1 MYPNPVR
8 LSRRSF
14 VIGAGAAALAA
25 SLPLAIS
32 TRAFAVEGALF
43 TPGTYTGSAAGM
55 YGTTVAD
62 VTVDETS
69 ILSIEVVEINDTALV
84 AEAAMAELPDAI
96 IDAQSLAVDNVTGAT
111 MSSLGIRGAV
121 EDALAQ
127 AGADLDALNEPLPA
141 VERQQL
147 PDEDFDLVI
156 VGAGGAGMAAAIQAA
171 RTSDLKILLLEK
183 EAYVGGSTALSGGQ
197 IAVAGTPK
205 NEGDDV
211 YDFNADEFL
220 EFFKQR
226 AGEMD
231 RRPDDMWINETLVHR
246 IGERIPEFYNYLLGE
261 GIDQPD
267 HENQFVFDEENRR
280 GITGFKNRAT
290 RGQEVFGRW
299 MPALVEKLGVE
310 VRTHARVT
318 GLKVDGGAVTGVT
331 VETPTS
337 TYAVNA
343 KKVVLS
349 CGGFAQNRELFEEQ
363 NSYFENISQCW
374 SYTAPGTTGDAFE
387 FCSELDP
394 AYTGYGFIIV
404 QSCIM
409 PYGFE
414 SPQGAWPTFGPY
426 CWVDQTG
433 ARFVDEKEYY
443 FQRTFDVL
451 EQPDGFCWALAS
463 GTGPNG
469 FWGAMPIEQIVE
481 CLEPKGGVIVAK
493 SPEELVEKCGFDP
506 EAFAQTVADNTAQ
519 VEAGEVD
526 TYGDPI
532 ALAIGD
538 EGPYY
543 AFKIVP
549 SVLCTM
555 YGFKLDDRFH
565 VVNTAEKPVENLFAV
580 GELTMGNYFFQE
592 YVSTSCAVACAVYG
606 GSLAADEAVAEIAR
620 G

>member
-1 MYPNPVR
+1 
-8 LSRRSF
+8 
-14 VIGAGAAALAA
+14 
-25 SLPLAIS
+25 
-32 TRAFAVEGALF
+32 
-43 TPGTYTGSAAGM
+43 
-55 YGTTVAD
+55 
-62 VTVDETS
+62 
-69 ILSIEVVEINDTALV
+69 
-84 AEAAMAELPDAI
+84 
-96 IDAQSLAVDNVTGAT
+96 
-111 MSSLGIRGAV
+111 
-121 EDALAQ
+121 
-127 AGADLDALNEPLPA
+127 
-141 VERQQL
+141 
-147 PDEDFDLVI
+147 
-156 VGAGGAGMAAAIQAA
+156 
-171 RTSDLKILLLEK
+171 
-183 EAYVGGSTALSGGQ
+183 
-197 IAVAGTPK
+197 
-205 NEGDDV
+205 
-211 YDFNADEFL
+211 
-220 EFFKQR
+220 
-226 AGEMD
+226 
-231 RRPDDMWINETLVHR
+231 
-246 IGERIPEFYNYLLGE
+246 
-261 GIDQPD
+261 
-267 HENQFVFDEENRR
+267 
-280 GITGFKNRAT
+280 
-290 RGQEVFGRW
+290 

-343 KKVVLS
+343 KKVILS

-404 QSCIM
+404 QNCIM

-463 GTGPNG
+463 VTGPNG

-493 SPEELVEKCGFDP
+493 TPEELVEKCGFDP
-506 EAFAQTVADNTAQ
+506 EAFAQTVTDNTAQ